1 MFDTKGES
9 EMFIKDDFLIFK
21 DQTLDGRLKKIKT
34 IIDPKFE
41 KVGAE
46 LLPFLEEQLG
56 IKMYL
61 HIAKHARR
69 SKNPPP
75 DTWMAFSENKRGYK
89 MMPHFEIGYWDDRLF
104 IWLSALADIKD
115 KSLYEEGV
123 SESIIMIQKLENTFV
138 WSVDHTNK
146 ETGTLAN
153 TITLTDSQKWSS
165 VQTKELLIGQNLAIE
180 DEFFSLNEYK
190 QLNDL
195 KNTLLPLI
203 EIYKIWTK
211 KTSH

>member
-1 MFDTKGES
+1 
-9 EMFIKDDFLIFK
+9 MFIKDDFLVFN
-21 DQTLDGRLKKIKT
+21 DQTLDGRLEKIRT

-41 KVGAE
+41 IVGSE

-56 IKMYL
+56 VELYL

-89 MMPHFEIGYWDDRLF
+89 MMPHFEIGFWNDRLF

-115 KSLYEEGV
+115 KSLYEKGIN
-123 SESIIMIQKLENTFV
+123 ESIPAIQKLEETFL

-146 ETGTLAN
+146 ETITLARR
-153 TITLTDSQKWSS
+153 ITQEDSQKWGK
-165 VQTKELLIGQNLAIE
+165 VKTKELLIGQNLTTE
-180 DEFFSLNEYK
+180 NKFFTLDECK
-190 QLNDL
+190 QLDYL
-195 KNTLLPLI
+195 KETLIPLI

>member
-1 MFDTKGES
+1 
-9 EMFIKDDFLIFK
+9 MFIKDDFLVFN
-21 DQTLDGRLKKIKT
+21 DQTLDGRLEKIRT

-41 KVGAE
+41 IVGSE

-56 IKMYL
+56 VELYL

-89 MMPHFEIGYWDDRLF
+89 MMPHFEIGFWNDRLF

-115 KSLYEEGV
+115 KSLYEKGIN
-123 SESIIMIQKLENTFV
+123 ESIPAIQKLEETFL

-146 ETGTLAN
+146 ETITLARM
-153 TITLTDSQKWSS
+153 ITQEDSQKWGE
-165 VQTKELLIGQNLAIE
+165 VKTKELLIGQNLTTE
-180 DEFFSLNEYK
+180 NKFFILDEYK
-190 QLNDL
+190 QLDYL
-195 KNTLLPLI
+195 KETLIPLI